1 MPVGPPE
8 HDTSGKSAAIADV
21 LADIAADYRQRLA
34 DGGTE
39 PPLRGLKLVRDQR
52 LGAVRL
58 ARERGGAG
66 YTVPEF
72 FDYLI
77 ALAAADPDLAHIL
90 RVHYALV
97 EELQVAPARPGSD
110 RWI

>member
-1 MPVGPPE
+1 MPVGRHE
-8 HDTSGKSAAIADV
+8 QDTPADPAALDQV
-21 LADIAADYRQRLA
+21 LAEIAADYRLRLA

-39 PPLRGLKLVRDQR
+39 PPLRGLKLVRDHR

-58 ARERGGAG
+58 ARELGGAG

-72 FDYLI
+72 FAHII

-97 EELQVAPARPGSD
+97 EELQ
-110 RWI
+110 